1 METKFDRTDVCLP
14 GGKPRVVGVVASR
27 ADWELVTQGHCS
39 GLDLC
44 ELRMDLL
51 TAEPIEESEYLRSLP
66 FPKIL
71 TIRDP
76 SEGGRKGLSEK
87 ERLNIFGKLL
97 PHVDYIDIELC
108 NFSLYSA
115 VIAAARSSGKQLIVS
130 VHDFERTPSEEQ
142 MERWAKE
149 TETQYPGAIFKI
161 SAQLTRWEEMVRL
174 GNFLVNQSRIK
185 VAAMGMGPFG
195 KISRLLFAR
204 LGSELIYAACGEAL
218 VPGQWDLRT
227 LRSIL
232 PQIVEGV

>member
-1 METKFDRTDVCLP
+1 METKLDRIDARLP
-14 GGKPRVVGVVASR
+14 GSKPRIVGVVASR
-27 ADWELVTQGHCS
+27 ADWELVTQGDFS

-51 TAEPIEESEYLRSLP
+51 ATERIEDEYLRPLP
-66 FPKIL
+66 ISKIL

-76 SEGGRKGLSEK
+76 REGGREGLNEK
-87 ERLNIFGKLL
+87 ERLNLFGRLL
-97 PHVDYIDIELC
+97 PAVDYIDVELR
-108 NFSLYSA
+108 NFSVYSP
-115 VIAAARSSGKQLIVS
+115 VIAAARSSAKELIVS
-130 VHDFERTPSEEQ
+130 VHDFEGTPSEEQ
-142 MERWAKE
+142 MERWAHE

-174 GNFLVNQSRIK
+174 GNFLVNQSQMR
-185 VAAMGMGPFG
+185 VAAMGMGPLG
-195 KISRLLFAR
+195 KISRLLFAC

-232 PQIVEGV
+232 PEIVEGI